1 MTKRP
6 RLRRENAKRSAAP
19 KSASRLRSNDFRAL
33 SDFAKGYLHEDFI
46 EEHGTA
52 LDAVTAF
59 ARAATANER
68 AQLAKELASLIDRA
82 RGLPF
87 STLRTFVTRDLG
99 SGWQPR
105 ATTDFTD
112 MLNVLERAT

>member
-6 RLRRENAKRSAAP
+6 RLIRENAKRSAAP
-19 KSASRLRSNDFRAL
+19 MSPSRLRSSDFPAL

-46 EEHGTA
+46 QEHGTA
-52 LDAVTAF
+52 LDAVDAF
-59 ARAATANER
+59 SRDATANER
-68 AQLAKELASLIDRA
+68 AQLARELASLIDRA

-87 STLRTFVTRDLG
+87 ATLRTFVTTELG

-105 ATTDFTD
+105 AVTDFTD
-112 MLNVLERAT
+112 MLDVLKRAI